1 MMQRMRRVRFVVVGR
16 VQGVGFRASTQAAA
30 QEFGIVGF
38 VQNRADGAV
47 EGQAEGEEAAVA
59 GFVEWLHKGSPWSR
73 VDRVE
78 VEELAVVGAEAVFD
92 VRRRR

>member
-30 QEFGIVGF
+30 REFGLVGF

-47 EGQAEGEEAAVA
+47 EGQAQGDESAVA
-59 GFVEWLHKGSPWSR
+59 GFVEWLHQGSPWSR

-78 VEELAVVGAEAVFD
+78 VEDLAVVAAEVAFD